1 MIRTAGNLRGLLFQG
16 ERKARTSPPG
26 GKSLTPG
33 GDEGLAAR
41 IRVLRDASERGRFD
55 LIRRTVVNLSD
66 G

>member
-1 MIRTAGNLRGLLFQG
+1 MIRTAGNLGDLLFQG

-41 IRVLRDASERGRFD
+41 NRVLRDASELGRFD
-55 LIRRTVVNLSD
+55 LIQRTVVNLSD